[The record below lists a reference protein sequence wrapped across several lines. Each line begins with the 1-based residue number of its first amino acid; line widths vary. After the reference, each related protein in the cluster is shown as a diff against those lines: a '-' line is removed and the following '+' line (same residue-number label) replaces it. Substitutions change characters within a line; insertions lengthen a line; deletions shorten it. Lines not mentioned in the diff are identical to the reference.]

1 MLRARRH
8 LLEGVG
14 GVVHDNERP
23 RLCLAV
29 VIVDKIEGVAAFSC
43 LATYRRRA
51 VALKIVVGSVSMM
64 ADAASMTAS
73 CHLSNLASCAPFFD
87 GLSSRWPQ
95 ATRCASIAEP
105 CPGGGLVMNE
115 AVLNKLERRLGRLHA
130 KLRLGIEM
138 DHEAQI
144 FGQGINFFHIE
155 NWYSVHSV
163 IRTTLKL
170 MGLYWRG
177 RKNAEQIQVRHNH
190 ISMKTL
196 PSRFDGFTL
205 LQLSDLHV
213 DMSEGAMRRLTELLP
228 DLTYDVCVL
237 TGDYRGATFGP
248 FDATLD
254 GLARIR
260 SQLKDPVYGVLGN
273 HDTIRMVPGLE
284 EMGIRML
291 LNECEH
297 ILRGDQAIYLAGIDD
312 AHYYRVDSIEKAAS
326 EIPDNGFSILLSHT
340 PEIYQQAAHGG
351 FDLFVSGHTHGGQI
365 CLPGSIPIT
374 LDSVLPRHMGS
385 GPWKYRDMVGYTSVG
400 VGTSVVPIRLNC
412 LPEITL
418 HHLQCSV

>member
-1 MLRARRH
+1 
-8 LLEGVG
+8 
-14 GVVHDNERP
+14 
-23 RLCLAV
+23 
-29 VIVDKIEGVAAFSC
+29 
-43 LATYRRRA
+43 
-51 VALKIVVGSVSMM
+51 
-64 ADAASMTAS
+64 
-73 CHLSNLASCAPFFD
+73 
-87 GLSSRWPQ
+87 
-95 ATRCASIAEP
+95 
-105 CPGGGLVMNE
+105 
-115 AVLNKLERRLGRLHA
+115 
-130 KLRLGIEM
+130 M

-312 AHYYRVDSIEKAAS
+312 AHYYRVDGIEKAAMRFHVRG
-326 EIPDNGFSILLSHT
+326 IDHLR
-340 PEIYQQAAHGG
+340 
-351 FDLFVSGHTHGGQI
+351 VSG
-365 CLPGSIPIT
+365 S
-374 LDSVLPRHMGS
+374 SVPRQLLERFS
-385 GPWKYRDMVGYTSVG
+385 
-400 VGTSVVPIRLNC
+400 
-412 LPEITL
+412 
-418 HHLQCSV
+418 